1 MSIFYYI
8 SIYVLIGAV
17 FMAILDLLHRM
28 VRNHLDEDF
37 KKGYENWERIYII
50 FTWPAFVY
58 SVIKEIIINSKQ
70 K

>member
-1 MSIFYYI
+1 
-8 SIYVLIGAV
+8 
-17 FMAILDLLHRM
+17 MAILDLLHRM